1 MIIVYI
7 LLSIVVLFI
16 ILALVAPKKFN
27 VNRSI
32 EIDKPLV
39 EVYQYLKYVR
49 NQEHWSPWKKKDPD
63 MKQEY
68 IGTDGEVGFLSKW
81 EGNKDVGMG
90 EQEVIKIVENES
102 IHVQMR
108 FFKPWKSESEASTR
122 VVALGDHKTKVTWGF
137 FGINKVP
144 ANIFMLFFNMDKAV
158 GGDFEEGLISLKTI
172 LEK

>member
-81 EGNKDVGMG
+81 EGNKNVGMG
-90 EQEVIKIVENES
+90 EQEIIKIVENES

-108 FFKPWKSESEASTR
+108 FFKPWKSESEAYQH
-122 VVALGDHKTKVTWGF
+122 VL
-137 FGINKVP
+137 
-144 ANIFMLFFNMDKAV
+144 
-158 GGDFEEGLISLKTI
+158 
-172 LEK
+172 

>member
-90 EQEVIKIVENES
+90 EQEIIKIVENES

-108 FFKPWKSESEASTR
+108 FFKPWKSESEAYQH
-122 VVALGDHKTKVTWGF
+122 VL
-137 FGINKVP
+137 
-144 ANIFMLFFNMDKAV
+144 
-158 GGDFEEGLISLKTI
+158 
-172 LEK
+172 